1 VKREQTFEKCDSQ
14 ILSVRTPIDQTTIR
28 APTTTAPRATT
39 EEAHPPTAKAEAELL
54 EDVGLA
60 EAELEAAM
68 EETCR
73 RVRDSEEVVDAA
85 DEPVPVVLVAVP
97 EVLAT
102 ELVEVLVVDE
112 LFVVD
117 ADAPLLVETWL
128 AAVLDPDT
136 VEEVGLEEMGNDGL
150 EA

>member
-1 VKREQTFEKCDSQ
+1 
-14 ILSVRTPIDQTTIR
+14 
-28 APTTTAPRATT
+28 
-39 EEAHPPTAKAEAELL
+39 
-54 EDVGLA
+54 
-60 EAELEAAM
+60 M

-85 DEPVPVVLVAVP
+85 DEPVPVVLLAVP